1 MKNVVLETGH
11 EEFNYTSIQPT
22 LVHVWL
28 HVKPWGIWDVPF
40 LLLMKLYSF
49 NEKKNGKKKEK

>member
-28 HVKPWGIWDVPF
+28 HVKP
-40 LLLMKLYSF
+40 
-49 NEKKNGKKKEK
+49 